1 MIKREDLAKNRLLE
15 SFDAGELDMIRVVVE
30 EVFYKPDQLIIAEG
44 SPGER
49 LYLVIDGRVSVTTD
63 VDGVGEEEIKL
74 LEPGDFFGE
83 MSLIDGSPI
92 SADVY
97 ARTDCRVFTI
107 DWKSF
112 ERLIDKD
119 MPTANKLL
127 RGFVKSFCE
136 RSRETADKIE
146 QFYHLSKFG
155 EG

>member
-1 MIKREDLAKNRLLE
+1 MIERDDLAKSRLLE
-15 SFDAGELDMIRVVVE
+15 NFDEGELDMLRVVVE
-30 EVFYKPDQLIIAEG
+30 EVFYEPGELIIAEG
-44 SPGER
+44 APGEK

-63 VDGVGEEEIKL
+63 VDGVGKEELKL
-74 LEPGDFFGE
+74 VEPGDFFGE

-97 ARTDCRVFTI
+97 ARTKCRIFAI
-107 DWKSF
+107 DRKSF

-127 RGFVKSFCE
+127 RGFVRSFCE

-146 QFYHLSKFG
+146 QFYRLSEFG
-155 EG
+155 KG